1 VTASLLEGVN
11 WEVVAVFAALV
22 LLEGLRRVPAGALV
36 VRGMGPTG
44 WRPSGTPEPRP
55 RWRLISWGSPIAPAL
70 VLAPL
75 EGRTAVRA
83 ADLEVRLRVAAQ
95 AAPWLGGRAA
105 ITLLGLIVGLPLV
118 SARFGAIGFL
128 AGMAL
133 VLTLAIANA
142 AAGAF
147 TLRRL
152 GSPRPRGQILAWC
165 SPFAAGRVV
174 ECVYEAALAGA
185 SQAQAVRALAGEDVF
200 ARWSRPRAY
209 DLVIT
214 AAEDPDL
221 SAAADEATLSAIV
234 AARPLEGHAG
244 ASFCPRCAATWVLSE
259 GPCPACGVPLTS
271 LASSR

>member
-1 VTASLLEGVN
+1 VNASLLDGVN
-11 WEVVAVFAALV
+11 WDVVAVFAALV

-36 VRGMGPTG
+36 IRGMGPTG
-44 WRPSGTPEPRP
+44 WRPLGTPEPRP
-55 RWRLISWGSPIAPAL
+55 RWRLISWWSPIVPAL

-83 ADLEVRLRVAAQ
+83 ADLEVRLKAATR
-95 AAPWLGGRAA
+95 AAPWLTGSAA
-105 ITLLGLIVGLPLV
+105 ITLLGLIVGLPV
-118 SARFGAIGFL
+118 ASARFGAIGFL
-128 AGMAL
+128 AGAAL
-133 VLTLAIANA
+133 VLTLAVANA

-152 GSPRPRGQILAWC
+152 GSPRRRGQLLAWC
-165 SPFAAGRVV
+165 SPFAAGRVM
-174 ECVYEAALAGA
+174 EGVYEAALAGA
-185 SQAQAVRALAGEDVF
+185 SQAQAVRALAGEDLF
-200 ARWSRPRAY
+200 ATWSRARAY

-214 AAEDPDL
+214 RAEDPDL

-259 GPCPACGVPLTS
+259 GPCPACGVPLMS
-271 LASSR
+271 LAALQ